1 MKGISSFLIATGLIC
16 AVVLFTSP
24 KGGSQ
29 TSPTDLLQ
37 LMTAQQYKDAGLDKL
52 SPKEIA
58 ALDSW
63 ITNFVARSQLSSKLA
78 NVANAVPAKRET
90 ASAIESAVD
99 GEFEG
104 WTGETIFKLQNGQ
117 IWQQA
122 EYDYDYEYEYS
133 PEVTIYKTS
142 GCWKMQVKGVEDA
155 ICVKRLK

>member
-1 MKGISSFLIATGLIC
+1 MKDISKFLTAAGLIC
-16 AVVLFTSP
+16 VVALLASP
-24 KGGSQ
+24 NGRAQ
-29 TSPTDLLQ
+29 TPLALDVRQ
-37 LMTAQQYKDAGLDKL
+37 LMSAQDYKDAGLEKL
-52 SPKEIA
+52 SPSETL
-58 ALDSW
+58 ALNAW
-63 ITNFVARSQLSSKLA
+63 ITNLVARVQLSSKLA
-78 NVANAVPAKRET
+78 NAAPATRENV
-90 ASAIESAVD
+90 SAIESAID

-142 GCWKMQVKGVEDA
+142 GCWKMQVKDVEDA